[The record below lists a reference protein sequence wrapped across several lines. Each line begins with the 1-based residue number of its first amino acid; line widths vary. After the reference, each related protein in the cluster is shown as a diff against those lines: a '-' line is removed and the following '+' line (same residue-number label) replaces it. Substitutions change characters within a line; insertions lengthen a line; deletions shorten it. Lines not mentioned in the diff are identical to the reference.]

1 MVLEQLIKENTH
13 FNQEEVQESVGYG
26 DEFGMIQSMI
36 ESVQYSQNAFEQIV
50 NVGFAEAA
58 AMHNVGSF
66 TESTVE
72 DMINEDAEQTA
83 SDNKSNDS
91 SSNDSGK
98 KGIGTTI
105 LDALKKL
112 WGAFLNAVNTVINT
126 IKTYTTRD
134 LKKFVAN
141 TKLKSN
147 EELAKIKVKK
157 FIKIKPVVLTMN
169 TPAIPNYMGMSKD
182 DLNKAKSE
190 LKGKT
195 KEIIKQATGIEAE
208 NTKDYYKKAWE
219 KATETVNDVALSS
232 LVVEAKQVLE
242 AAKDYLN
249 LLNGNKKNANE
260 AYKKAVESV
269 KSKAKSVKKDGSISD
284 EQGNKT
290 EISDKDTYALASKVT
305 LDHMKIVH
313 EIEMQFNK
321 VVLKLAQKDIAIAKS
336 IYIKA
341 AQGKFGNTSDDSNAS
356 EEVKNANEAALLEYC
371 EYDTELDMNQIQE
384 QLESGEI
391 NPDDFE

>member
-13 FNQEEVQESVGYG
+13 FNQEVQESVGYG
-26 DEFGMIQSMI
+26 DEFGMVQSMI
-36 ESVQYSQNAFEQIV
+36 EGVQYSQDAFEQIV

-72 DMINEDAEQTA
+72 DMINEDAEQTS
-83 SDNKSNDS
+83 SDNKS
-91 SSNDSGK
+91 DSGSGDK

-126 IKTYTTRD
+126 IRTYTARD

-141 TKLKSN
+141 TKLKSS

-157 FIKIKPVVLTMN
+157 FTKIKPEVLTMN
-169 TPAIPNYMGMSKD
+169 SPAIPNYMGMGKEE
-182 DLNKAKSE
+182 LNKVKGE

-208 NTKDYYKKAWE
+208 NTKEYYKKAWE
-219 KATETVNDVALSS
+219 KATEEVSDVSLAS
-232 LVVEAKQVLE
+232 LVPSAKMVLE
-242 AAKDYLN
+242 SAKDYLK
-249 LLNGNKKNANE
+249 LLNDNKKKAND
-260 AYKKAVESV
+260 AYKKATESV

-336 IYIKA
+336 VYIKA

-356 EEVKNANEAALLEYC
+356 EEVKNANESALLEYC